1 MLEQEMERRL
11 DRSGRFDEAAG
22 VEVSA
27 VRVNDF
33 GEGEYEARFR
43 FPSACPADE
52 DEAYLADLKRRIED
66 VLPRAWVA
74 AFAVDTRN
82 QNQGGGEVSV
92 TFDYLPEGS
101 PSLS

>member
-11 DRSGRFDEAAG
+11 ERSGRFEEAAG

-52 DEAYLADLKRRIED
+52 DGAYLADLKRRIED

-74 AFAVDTRN
+74 AFGVDTRK
-82 QNQGGGEVSV
+82 QGGGEVSV

-101 PSLS
+101 LSPS

>member
-1 MLEQEMERRL
+1 MLEQKMERRL
-11 DRSGRFDEAAG
+11 TRSGRFEEAAG

-43 FPSACPADE
+43 YPSACPADE
-52 DEAYLADLKRRIED
+52 DEAYLADLRRRVED

-74 AFAVDTRN
+74 AFSVASRRR
-82 QNQGGGEVSV
+82 GGGEVTV
-92 TFDYLPEGS
+92 TYDYLPEGALT
-101 PSLS
+101 PS

>member
-1 MLEQEMERRL
+1 MLERDLERRL
-11 DRSGRFDEAAG
+11 DRSGRFEEAAA

-27 VRVNDF
+27 VQVNDF
-33 GEGEYEARFR
+33 GLGEYEVFFR
-43 FPSACPADE
+43 YPSACPADE

-74 AFAVDTRN
+74 AFTVSSGK
-82 QNQGGGEVSV
+82 QGDGEVSV

-101 PSLS
+101 LTLS

>member
-1 MLEQEMERRL
+1 MLERDMERRL
-11 DRSGRFDEAAG
+11 ERSGRFDEAVG
-22 VEVSA
+22 VEVAA

-33 GEGEYEARFR
+33 GEGEYEVRFR
-43 FPSACPADE
+43 FASSCPADE

-74 AFAVDTRN
+74 AFAVDSRKG
-82 QNQGGGEVSV
+82 GGGEVSV

-101 PSLS
+101 LTLS